1 MGRKCVG
8 WRLSSSRSFFYATCV
23 NSTILSLE
31 RASFAMCVR
40 AFFFPCLCYDRA
52 VLSGYVTYF
61 EFFISSIFSCI
72 CWRNKEW
79 KKKVVLLCTEMSW
92 RQQCSNPPFIY
103 SAVFLGSWF
112 QQCSSCLLA
121 LNFWPL
127 CDMMCMWCLILAD
140 VYVCFLIRR
149 CMTKL
154 LTIPS
159 FLVSQDQALYMCT
172 LT

>member
-1 MGRKCVG
+1 MPCVFV
-8 WRLSSSRSFFYATCV
+8 RSFFLAYVMTELFSQAMLHTL
-23 NSTILSLE
+23 NFLFHQSL
-31 RASFAMCVR
+31 AVFAGETK
-40 AFFFPCLCYDRA
+40 
-52 VLSGYVTYF
+52 S
-61 EFFISSIFSCI
+61 E
-72 CWRNKEW
+72 
-79 KKKVVLLCTEMSW
+79 KKKVVLLCTKMSW